1 MAAESNTA
9 QDASKTDTKPEA
21 KTKKAKHTFM
31 LHEVGT
37 YACIGKMAGSDW
49 RYSALK
55 AASRGHKK
63 IWVRRT
69 NTKEMREYE
78 GDIVKLETPK
88 EVKRG
93 DRTITY
99 TQRPTVKF
107 VKKWTFQGTT
117 AQDDAVPISKQ
128 VPQQEEAKA

>member
-1 MAAESNTA
+1 MAAEPKITNDVANTEGKA
-9 QDASKTDTKPEA
+9 
-21 KTKKAKHTFM
+21 KKAKYTYM

-37 YACIGKMAGSDW
+37 YSCIGKMAGSDY

-55 AASRGHKK
+55 AASRGHKC

-69 NTKEMREYE
+69 NTKEMREYQ

-107 VKKWTFQGTT
+107 VKKWIFQGPTT
-117 AQDDAVPISKQ
+117 QDDSVPITKKL
-128 VPQQEEAKA
+128 PQKEEGEAPAA